1 MDNQVIFGGQTNM
14 QNNMRTI
21 HVGIFHLFQKPKKK
35 NKNML
40 GIKTLILLH
49 LTTET
54 LLLSQT
60 RLSKNRKIANF
71 YFISHFSDQRRLRHF
86 RKFDLALKFEK
97 SKFPYFFSFDASS
110 EITGET
116 ACALA

>member
-1 MDNQVIFGGQTNM
+1 MDGQINM

-21 HVGIFHLFQKPKKK
+21 HVGIFHLFQKTKKK
-35 NKNML
+35 KQKNML

-60 RLSKNRKIANF
+60 RLSKNRDIANF
-71 YFISHFSDQRRLRHF
+71 YFCSHFSEGSGESVHF
-86 RKFDLALKFEK
+86 RKFNLALSSKN

>member
-1 MDNQVIFGGQTNM
+1 M

-21 HVGIFHLFQKPKKK
+21 HVGIFHLFQKTK
-35 NKNML
+35 KNML

-60 RLSKNRKIANF
+60 RLSFKNREIANF
-71 YFISHFSDQRRLRHF
+71 YITSHFSDQRSSGESVHF
-86 RKFDLALKFEK
+86 RKFDLNLKFEK
-97 SKFPYFFSFDASS
+97 
-110 EITGET
+110 
-116 ACALA
+116 